1 MSGNNITEDKAL
13 EARAKY
19 VGSFNATMV
28 DIWKEKIVDLDVID
42 TKRLLNSVASLPVR
56 ADGRFSEITLM
67 YVFLEYGIWQD
78 YGTGKEV
85 WRGNPGN
92 IYPGQEG
99 RKKVR
104 ERRRWFSTKYY
115 SSVMNLRDFMAD
127 SMGREFVGIV
137 ADAFNDQRLKKSTDF
152 YKNRNL

>member
-56 ADGRFSEITLM
+56 ADGRFSEVVLM
-67 YVFLEYGIWQD
+67 QTFLEYGLWQD
-78 YGTGKEV
+78 YGVGREV
-85 WRGNPGN
+85 PRGNPGD
-92 IYPGQEG
+92 IG
-99 RKKVR
+99 RVKVR